1 METTLGICHIGTVS
15 TEEIA
20 VEFFWLYVKFKES
33 ESQSSY
39 QSRPFESMHGLN
51 LSAFN
56 ADPSGSRSDHV

>member
-20 VEFFWLYVKFKES
+20 VEIFWLYVKFKES

-39 QSRPFESMHGLN
+39 QSRPFESMHGSKYHLMRLWKPS
-51 LSAFN
+51 LS
-56 ADPSGSRSDHV
+56 